1 MFTTPCFIRKNTS
14 ELRKKLEEL
23 DTIPTIWKETLW
35 TIVEELIS
43 HFKHETKLLK
53 KLRRK
58 VKNDIKY
65 SYIDDLVYLCDSN
78 LKIYLTLK
86 YPEFMNQSTEYLYR
100 VLKEHRIERIL
111 EYTKELRKKKNFKK
125 SNMEDRINY
134 LNSLWKI

>member
-1 MFTTPCFIRKNTS
+1 MK
-14 ELRKKLEEL
+14 
-23 DTIPTIWKETLW
+23 
-35 TIVEELIS
+35 
-43 HFKHETKLLK
+43 TKLLK

-78 LKIYLTLK
+78 LEIYLTLK
-86 YPEFMNQSTEYLYR
+86 YPEFIKTSDKYLYK

-134 LNSLWKI
+134 LNSL

>member
-1 MFTTPCFIRKNTS
+1 MK
-14 ELRKKLEEL
+14 
-23 DTIPTIWKETLW
+23 
-35 TIVEELIS
+35 
-43 HFKHETKLLK
+43 TKLLK

-78 LKIYLTLK
+78 LEIYLTLK
-86 YPEFMNQSTEYLYR
+86 YPEFIKTSDKYLYR

-134 LNSLWKI
+134 LNSL

>member
-1 MFTTPCFIRKNTS
+1 MK
-14 ELRKKLEEL
+14 
-23 DTIPTIWKETLW
+23 
-35 TIVEELIS
+35 
-43 HFKHETKLLK
+43 TKLLK

-78 LKIYLTLK
+78 LEIYLTLK

-111 EYTKELRKKKNFKK
+111 EYTKELRKNKNFKK

-134 LNSLWKI
+134 INNL

>member
-1 MFTTPCFIRKNTS
+1 MK
-14 ELRKKLEEL
+14 
-23 DTIPTIWKETLW
+23 
-35 TIVEELIS
+35 
-43 HFKHETKLLK
+43 TKLLK

-86 YPEFMNQSTEYLYR
+86 YPEFIKTSDKYLYK

-111 EYTKELRKKKNFKK
+111 EYIKELRENKNFKK
-125 SNMEDRINY
+125 SNMENRINY
-134 LNSLWKI
+134 LNNL

>member
-1 MFTTPCFIRKNTS
+1 MK
-14 ELRKKLEEL
+14 
-23 DTIPTIWKETLW
+23 
-35 TIVEELIS
+35 
-43 HFKHETKLLK
+43 TKLLK

-58 VKNDIKY
+58 VKNDVKY
-65 SYIDDLVYLCDSN
+65 TYIDDLIYLYNSN

-111 EYTKELRKKKNFKK
+111 EYTKKLRKKKNFKK

-134 LNSLWKI
+134 LNSL

>member
-1 MFTTPCFIRKNTS
+1 MK
-14 ELRKKLEEL
+14 
-23 DTIPTIWKETLW
+23 
-35 TIVEELIS
+35 
-43 HFKHETKLLK
+43 TKLLK

-58 VKNDIKY
+58 VKNDVKY
-65 SYIDDLVYLCDSN
+65 TYIDDLIYLYNSN

-125 SNMEDRINY
+125 SNMENRINY
-134 LNSLWKI
+134 INNL

>member
-1 MFTTPCFIRKNTS
+1 MFYPENTS

-23 DTIPTIWKETLW
+23 DTVSTIWKETLW

-65 SYIDDLVYLCDSN
+65 SYIDDLVYLHDSN
-78 LKIYLTLK
+78 LEIYLTLK
-86 YPEFMNQSTEYLYR
+86 YPEFIKTSGKYLYK

-111 EYTKELRKKKNFKK
+111 EYINELRENKNFKK
-125 SNMEDRINY
+125 SNMENRINY
-134 LNSLWKI
+134 LNNLWKI